1 MSEEYQ
7 SLEQWIVRN
16 RRTGLRCVVQT
27 DASGVSAFPSRGEV
41 GCRVLPQDETSAIRV
56 ARRLSRCKIPYA
68 VVGAGTN
75 LLVGDRGARC
85 VCLDMRDVRAP
96 MRNVGYGVFYVPA
109 GVRLSALAAQAR
121 HAGLSGLEALSGIP
135 GTVGGAV
142 AMNAGAF
149 GTEIGQRVV
158 CVRAM
163 RRTGNV
169 VLRSGEQMQWGYRDS
184 AIARTGEIVLGAYLR
199 LETDDPAR
207 IGARMEVY
215 RAKRAASQPAQ
226 PSLGSV
232 FRRAEGRSAGW
243 YIERAGLKG
252 LALNGVA
259 ISTKHA
265 NFIVAQSDGACADDF
280 VRLARLA
287 AEQVDKH
294 CAVTLQYE
302 VKILT
307 DFGIADPQGY
317 CVCLTE

>member
-27 DASGVSAFPSRGEV
+27 DASGVSAFPSRGKV
-41 GCRVLPQDETSAIRV
+41 GCRVLPQDETSAIRI

-68 VVGAGTN
+68 VV
-75 LLVGDRGARC
+75 
-85 VCLDMRDVRAP
+85 
-96 MRNVGYGVFYVPA
+96 
-109 GVRLSALAAQAR
+109 
-121 HAGLSGLEALSGIP
+121 
-135 GTVGGAV
+135 GAV

-199 LETDDPAR
+199 LETDDPDR